1 MEFKGFKIFL
11 YLGLVLVCFL
21 IAYFLIWLSLPE
33 IKNNQR
39 ELIKEKRTLEE
50 KESTLT
56 EFKRVSEK
64 YKKNSKNLKTI
75 NQLLLPEPDLPLILI
90 QLEALAAQNK
100 IEIKNISFSPLEKS
114 DKGVGILPVN
124 LDTKGSY
131 LSLKNFLEAI
141 ATNLNIMEVENIAL
155 QVEKKGAPEAVY
167 SSSLK
172 IDVYTQALPKVE
184 VAPPPKPEEEI
195 PTK

>member
-11 YLGLVLVCFL
+11 YLGLVLVFVL

-39 ELIKEKRTLEE
+39 ELIKGKRTVEE
-50 KESTLT
+50 KENTLA

-90 QLEALAAQNK
+90 QLEALAAESK
-100 IEIKNISFSPLEKS
+100 IKIQNISFSPLEKS
-114 DKGVGILPVN
+114 DKGVGILPVS
-124 LDTKGSY
+124 LDAKGSY
-131 LSLKNFLEAI
+131 LALKNFLEAI
-141 ATNLNIMEVENIAL
+141 ATNLNIMEVKDIAL

-167 SSSLK
+167 SFSLK

-184 VAPPPKPEEEI
+184 APSPPPPEVET